1 LTKTPKCQLADYIN
15 AGYRSVGFD
24 VVVATLPRRGYNTAE
39 DKALAAGQA
48 FTLQQLEDFLVL

>member
-1 LTKTPKCQLADYIN
+1 
-15 AGYRSVGFD
+15 VGFD